1 MRYDGKQPQV
11 TGYIARNIVQA
22 DVRRIEQ
29 VGPLIDGALGAG
41 GNMVNSLRFFSSR
54 ADEARRLALA
64 DAVVKARSDAET
76 MAKAAG
82 GMLGP
87 LIEMSTAGDVRPA
100 VYDVM
105 VSARMAASES
115 SAPTPID
122 PGEQIVTVSISARW
136 TFLPSA
142 K

>member
-1 MRYDGKQPQV
+1 
-11 TGYIARNIVQA
+11 VQA

-41 GNMVNSLRFFSSR
+41 ANMVNSLRFFSSR

-64 DAVVKARSDAET
+64 DAVGKARSDADA

-82 GMLGP
+82 GTLGP
-87 LIEMSTAGDVRPA
+87 LIEMSTAGEVRPVA
-100 VYDVM
+100 YDLA
-105 VSARMAASES
+105 SARMATAES
-115 SAPTPID
+115 AATPID
-122 PGEQIVTVSISARW
+122 PGEQTVTVFVSARW
-136 TFLPSA
+136 TFLPGG